1 MVRDV
6 RNALSYSSA
15 VSPIG
20 VIAKATADLGRNSA
34 AQSETPIQK
43 LIEACKA
50 LAIRTTTGPPLPA
63 AGLGSGDLEAL
74 VAKTSVL
81 PAAAC
86 AFPKTKIIPIDAA
99 FFSSKARKSPSIAR
113 TLAEEYKDCEKSEFE
128 KFFAFVKKH
137 KSVDVAI
144 KKAAELIRGGC
155 GYENFAKF
163 WTHCRVRAVV
173 SAGPTLEL

>member
-15 VSPIG
+15 VTPIG
-20 VIAKATADLGRNSA
+20 VIAKATADLGRSSA

-50 LAIRTTTGPPLPA
+50 LSIRTTTGPPLPA

-74 VAKTSVL
+74 V
-81 PAAAC
+81 
-86 AFPKTKIIPIDAA
+86 KIKKIVPVDAA
-99 FFSSKARKSPSIAR
+99 FFSSKAGKSPSIAR
-113 TLAEEYKDCEKSEFE
+113 TLAEEYKDCGKIRFE

-137 KSVDVAI
+137 KRVDAAI

-163 WTHCRVRAVV
+163 WTHSRVRAVV
-173 SAGPTLEL
+173 SASSTLKL

>member
-15 VSPIG
+15 VTPIG
-20 VIAKATADLGRNSA
+20 VIAKATADLGRSSA

-50 LAIRTTTGPPLPA
+50 LSIRTTTGPPLPA
-63 AGLGSGDLEAL
+63 AGLGL
-74 VAKTSVL
+74 V
-81 PAAAC
+81 
-86 AFPKTKIIPIDAA
+86 KIKKIVPVDAA
-99 FFSSKARKSPSIAR
+99 FFSSKAGKSPSIAR
-113 TLAEEYKDCEKSEFE
+113 TLAEEYKDCGKIRFE

-137 KSVDVAI
+137 KRVDAAI

-163 WTHCRVRAVV
+163 WTHIRVRAVV
-173 SAGPTLEL
+173 SASSTLKL